1 MLKLLQEFLKETLE
15 MMDKIREML
24 EKPLKEM
31 LEMIQTAKRNAKDNK
46 RIGERNTGN
55 TNDARRVAWRNDAR
69 NADRAARKN
78 AWERFTQKSAI
89 VFWILYET
97 IYEMILY
104 DVGKKLKMRY

>member
-1 MLKLLQEFLKETLE
+1 

-55 TNDARRVAWRNDAR
+55 TNDARRVA
-69 NADRAARKN
+69 
-78 AWERFTQKSAI
+78 
-89 VFWILYET
+89 
-97 IYEMILY
+97 
-104 DVGKKLKMRY
+104 